1 MNTFQTIIQK
11 YYGQDKVFSLTK
23 NDGANSLE
31 FLQYIYANKYNNK
44 TKAAGFF
51 YHYILQILVD
61 ADDDD
66 YEFIYKKF
74 NELKKLVISPF
85 MSETIANALLDDF
98 SGFQRIYKGF
108 ARLAHIYKF
117 KKAKVQINT
126 DLCMNELNPKKSNVF
141 VLFQNNLKYYFSAR
155 DLMNII
161 NRNLS
166 HCIGFVPDMIVS
178 KNPYNNVVL
187 NETCLY
193 NIYFFLRWNAYIIP
207 ELFHGFFLSNFVATT
222 FHYNYE
228 CKIIN
233 EHIKNFIYNSHHDT
247 LYPIFNDMWD
257 AYYRITKKIVIDE
270 EFPRDKLINIMKP
283 YLHLYYTSL
292 YATNGTYK
300 QCNAEYT
307 LRRKLMR
314 FRNFNP
320 LFGRKYVRFNKDIFG
335 KRDKRVEF
343 DLKHINFYNSSFE
356 NNNQFREVEN
366 EQEHGLTRRSQ
377 NIILNFYGVLEGLRS
392 LPNPG
397 RIPSPSFETN
407 NDSSIGGDWYSAESI
422 PQNYETPEN
431 DISTIENEPSHEEID
446 IYNED
451 EDYDYNDNDNDND
464 DEEEKEDDL
473 SIS

>member
-11 YYGQDKVFSLTK
+11 YYGQDKVFYLTK
-23 NDGANSLE
+23 ENSLD
-31 FLQYIYANKYNNK
+31 FLQYVYNNNYNKK
-44 TKAAGFF
+44 TIVAGFF
-51 YHYILQILVD
+51 YQYILQIFVNSD
-61 ADDDD
+61 YDDDD
-66 YEFIYKKF
+66 FIYKKF
-74 NELKKLVISPF
+74 NELKKLVVNPF
-85 MSETIANALLDDF
+85 MSETMSQALLDDF
-98 SGFQRIYKGF
+98 CQLQKIYNGF

-155 DLMNII
+155 DLI
-161 NRNLS
+161 NMINSNLS

-178 KNPYNNVVL
+178 KNPYNNLIL
-187 NETCLY
+187 NDTSLY

-207 ELFHGFFLSNFVATT
+207 ELFHGFFKCNFGATT

-228 CKIIN
+228 SNIIN
-233 EHIKNFIYNSHHDT
+233 EHTKNFIYNSHHDT
-247 LYPIFNDMWD
+247 LYPIFKEMWET
-257 AYYRITKKIVIDE
+257 YHRITKKIVIDD

-283 YLHLYYTSL
+283 YLHLYYISL

-314 FRNFNP
+314 FRNFNSN
-320 LFGRKYVRFNKDIFG
+320 FGRKYIRLNKDIFG
-335 KRDKRVEF
+335 KRNRKIEF

-356 NNNQFREVEN
+356 NDNKFSIIEQNHQ
-366 EQEHGLTRRSQ
+366 QEHVTTVWSQ
-377 NIILNFYGVLEGLRS
+377 MNIRIYGVLESLRD
-392 LPNPG
+392 LPAPG
-397 RIPSPSFETN
+397 RIPSPSFEFD
-407 NDSSIGGDWYSAESI
+407 ND
-422 PQNYETPEN
+422 N
-431 DISTIENEPSHEEID
+431 DISTIENELSEE
-446 IYNED
+446 E
-451 EDYDYNDNDNDND
+451 D

>member
-1 MNTFQTIIQK
+1 MNAFQTIIQK

-23 NDGANSLE
+23 NGGVNSLK
-31 FLQYIYANKYNNK
+31 FLQYIYKNNHNNK

-51 YHYILQILVD
+51 YYYILQILVD

-66 YEFIYKKF
+66 DEFIYKKF
-74 NELKKLVISPF
+74 NELKKLIVNPF
-85 MSETIANALLDDF
+85 MSETMSEELMKDF
-98 SGFQRIYKGF
+98 YGFQRTYNGF
-108 ARLAHIYKF
+108 AKLAHIYKF

-126 DLCMNELNPKKSNVF
+126 DLCMNDLNPKKSNVF

-155 DLMNII
+155 DLI
-161 NRNLS
+161 NMINSNLS
-166 HCIGFVPDMIVS
+166 HCIGFAPDMIVS
-178 KNPYNNVVL
+178 KNPYNNVIL
-187 NETCLY
+187 SETCLY

-207 ELFHGFFLSNFVATT
+207 ELFHGFFLSSFNATT

-228 CKIIN
+228 FNIIN

-247 LYPIFNDMWD
+247 LYPIFMEMWESH
-257 AYYRITKKIVIDE
+257 YRITRKILIDV
-270 EFPRDKLINIMKP
+270 EFPRDKLMNIMKP

-320 LFGRKYVRFNKDIFG
+320 LFGRKYIRFTKDIFG
-335 KRDKRVEF
+335 KRHRRVEF
-343 DLKHINFYNSSFE
+343 DLKHINFYNSRFE
-356 NNNQFREVEN
+356 NNIQLCVEREH
-366 EQEHGLTRRSQ
+366 EHGTTRRPQSMA
-377 NIILNFYGVLEGLRS
+377 ISFYGLLDGLRNFS
-392 LPNPG
+392 APA
-397 RIPSPSFETN
+397 RVPSPSFETN
-407 NDSSIGGDWYSAESI
+407 NDSSIGGEWYNNE
-422 PQNYETPEN
+422 PVQEN
-431 DISTIENEPSHEEID
+431 DISTEPYHEEID

-451 EDYDYNDNDNDND
+451 EDPTEDEYN
-464 DEEEKEDDL
+464 EEEKEDDL